1 MEPMMSQTTLFHRK
15 EIEGLFTSLL
25 SETNDLLEITLHHPR
40 SQDVEGRGFFNDV
53 DFLVEAATPLLGRY
67 NFGITPFGFP
77 ADSLP
82 SRGCFNQFDRT
93 LLDSGF
99 QDHGRPHSLAFTFLF
114 KPESARELAVS
125 VDARQTALDMAY
137 QVQGIL
143 GRLGLKNYELDYC
156 PLGLTVRFQPLLLQM
171 RKDVRKTELKRILE
185 TGLARV
191 DKEMFPEE
199 HKRFALAASLIGK
212 VLDPVPGMPG
222 LFGPN
227 AEEPVVAHALSPLR
241 LNEETAL
248 ADWVDEVMEGKKR
261 HSMSEAV
268 YKATQLDGLSQGW
281 EPGLEEGR
289 ALPAAELGSG
299 SHNGAGLGGGLGGGL
314 SGGLGSGMGGSG
326 LRASE
331 ASPDEKEEYITRKG
345 REEASALTFVFQ
357 KRLRKAWKW
366 SLYSQE
372 FTRQF
377 QGLSCG
383 QILQLDCPP
392 FGTDSAFQFLLQSG
406 EPFVK
411 QGQGQMVV
419 FSKRKGIAD
428 LALNALG
435 RHLKVQP
442 LAPRQGMA
450 PDPTELAETFGRLFP
465 TPLLAPICSP
475 QEGIDGIL
483 NYLDHDFQA
492 RQKKVEG
499 EPAPLA
505 ILIDNL
511 DEFRQDSPL
520 ESYTRLLRLKQK
532 LEELNA
538 TLWYTQGNHPSGL
551 GEQALNLADYAADWR
566 FGPDEDTAAA
576 EADWES
582 RFPLDPSLTKAMQD
596 LCLLRLRFRAKG
608 SHRRSH
614 SAYLYHRPTGLFR
627 EVPAGS

>member
-1 MEPMMSQTTLFHRK
+1 MDSMMSETTLLHRK
-15 EIEGLFTSLL
+15 EIESLFASLL

-40 SQDVEGRGFFNDV
+40 SLDVEGRGFFNDI
-53 DFLVEAATPLLGRY
+53 DFLVEAATPLLGRF
-67 NFGITPFGFP
+67 NFGISPFGYP

-93 LLDSGF
+93 LIDGGF
-99 QDHGRPHSLAFTFLF
+99 QESGRPHSLAFTFLF
-114 KPESARELAVS
+114 KPETARDLAAAADTRQMALEL
-125 VDARQTALDMAY
+125 AY

-185 TGLARV
+185 TGLAKV

-222 LFGPN
+222 LFGPS

-241 LNEETAL
+241 LNEETAV

-281 EPGLEEGR
+281 EPAQEEGR
-289 ALPAAELGSG
+289 SLTSPHLGEVGLDG
-299 SHNGAGLGGGLGGGL
+299 SGLGGGM
-314 SGGLGSGMGGSG
+314 SDSG
-326 LRASE
+326 LRGAE
-331 ASPDEKEEYITRKG
+331 TSPDEKEEFIIRKG

-357 KRLRKAWKW
+357 KRLRKHWKW
-366 SLYSQE
+366 PLYSQS
-372 FTRQF
+372 FTRQY
-377 QGLSCG
+377 QGLGCG
-383 QILQLDCPP
+383 QILQLDSPP

-435 RHLKVQP
+435 RHLKAQP
-442 LAPRQGMA
+442 LASRQGMA
-450 PDPTELAETFGRLFP
+450 PDPKELAEAFGRLFP
-465 TPLLAPICSP
+465 TPLLAPPCAP
-475 QEGIDGIL
+475 QESIDSIL

-492 RQKKVEG
+492 RQKKADG
-499 EPAPLA
+499 EPIPLA

-511 DEFRQDSPL
+511 DEFRQESLL
-520 ESYTRLLRLKQK
+520 ESYARLLRLKQK
-532 LEELNA
+532 LEALNA
-538 TLWYTQGNHPSGL
+538 TLWYTQGNHPAGL
-551 GEQALNLADYAADWR
+551 GEQALNLADYAVEWR
-566 FGPDEDTAAA
+566 FGPDADSSAA
-576 EADWES
+576 EAEWES
-582 RFPLDPSLTKAMQD
+582 RFPLDPSLTQAMQD

-608 SHRRSH
+608 SHRRSG

-627 EVPAGS
+627 EVPADS